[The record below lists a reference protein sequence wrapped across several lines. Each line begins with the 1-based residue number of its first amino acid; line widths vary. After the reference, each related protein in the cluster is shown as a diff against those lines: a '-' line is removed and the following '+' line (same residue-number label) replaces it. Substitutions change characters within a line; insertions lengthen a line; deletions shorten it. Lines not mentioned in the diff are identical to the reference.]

1 MNEEMKNFQCL
12 QRVYIAPLTVQFI
25 HMHFLRKVA
34 MQQNVNNWKYIF
46 GFWRALIKSI
56 YLYF

>member
-1 MNEEMKNFQCL
+1 MNEEMKDFQCL

-34 MQQNVNNWKYIF
+34 MQQNVNNWK
-46 GFWRALIKSI
+46 
-56 YLYF
+56 